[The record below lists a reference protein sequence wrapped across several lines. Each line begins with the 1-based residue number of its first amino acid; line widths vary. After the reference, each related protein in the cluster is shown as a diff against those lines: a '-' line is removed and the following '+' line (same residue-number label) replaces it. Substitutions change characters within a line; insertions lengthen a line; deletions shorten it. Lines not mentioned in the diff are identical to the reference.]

1 MKRPINVIFGAMLV
15 AFASVPAAWAGSAA
29 SVTQEGSD
37 NYSIVHQQGDKTQVQ
52 SWTATRPVQKAVS
65 NYKVAKAANRA
76 VTGGVKGRAGG
87 SSCGGFGG
95 LNSTFV
101 SQAGFGNSA
110 LTSQKGGNNVAGTV
124 QDGNGNTSYIV
135 QKGNGHEAYAEQ
147 YGNGNTSL
155 IVQRC

>member
-15 AFASVPAAWAGSAA
+15 AFASVPGAWAGSAA

-37 NYSIVHQQGDKTQVQ
+37 NYSILYQQRGKTVAK
-52 SWTATRPVQKAVS
+52 SWIATSDFQKSVS
-65 NYKVAKAANRA
+65 DYKVAKAANRA
-76 VTGGVKGRAGG
+76 VKGGVKGRVGG

-95 LNSTFV
+95 FNSSFA
-101 SQAGFGNSA
+101 SQLGVGNSA
-110 LTSQKGGNNVAGTV
+110 LTSQNGRNNVAGTV

-135 QKGNGHEAYAEQ
+135 QKGNGNEAYAEQ
-147 YGNGNTSL
+147 YGDGNTSL